1 MLIIKTLK
9 ICQFPA
15 RFPILPQGPLC
26 FHPAAFYSESKK
38 IEVPV
43 LMKIGFL
50 ELIVVFVVA
59 LLAIGPDKLPSY
71 ARKLGVALREFRKA
85 TADVTKDVRENV
97 IEPLEEAQRPI
108 REAIEPLTELD
119 REVRQDIRSIEKD
132 IKNIGKPGAAGHKKE
147 QKPSALDP
155 AAEPEEKQEPPAEEA
170 LPDSDAV
177 SEQQTDEKTE
187 GENI

>member
-1 MLIIKTLK
+1 
-9 ICQFPA
+9 
-15 RFPILPQGPLC
+15 
-26 FHPAAFYSESKK
+26 
-38 IEVPV
+38 
-43 LMKIGFL
+43 MKIGFL
-50 ELIVVFVVA
+50 ELIVVFAVA

-132 IKNIGKPGAAGHKKE
+132 IKNIGKPGAAGSEKKRE
-147 QKPSALDP
+147 PPAETFAPSET

-170 LPDSDAV
+170 LPDPDAV